1 MKNFEGIS
9 FLWAV
14 VLLALIGLL
23 YSVRAY
29 LGFRDVARDAE
40 EDYDYKQERG
50 MLDGRLSRESYI
62 KLFKRLHN
70 PRRPAYIATGI
81 FAILILTWP
90 IMGLLSLLLEQLYQL
105 SGRSRVFEP
114 GFLVWQFCI
123 FFGII
128 FSWTAISYTIARRY
142 HLRAPGTPQYET
154 DQQIMEEKTGRRDK
168 PVIENDWGIPPF
180 IAIAGFI
187 ILIMSV
193 IFWKF
198 FGGHFL

>member
-14 VLLALIGLL
+14 LLLALIGLL
-23 YSVRAY
+23 YSVRAFM
-29 LGFRDVARDAE
+29 GFRDVARDAE

-50 MLDGRLSRESYI
+50 MLDGHLSREGYV
-62 KLFKRLHN
+62 KVFKRLHN

-81 FAILILTWP
+81 FAILLLTWP
-90 IMGLLSLLLEQLYQL
+90 IMGLLSVLLEQLYQL

-142 HLRAPGTPQYET
+142 HLLAPGTPKYET
-154 DQQIMEEKTGRRDK
+154 EQQVMEEKPGKRDK

-180 IAIAGFI
+180 LVIAGFI
-187 ILIMSV
+187 VFIIVV

>member
-14 VLLALIGLL
+14 ALFALIGLL

-29 LGFRDVARDAE
+29 IGFRDVSRDAE

-50 MLDGRLSRESYI
+50 MLDGQLSRDGYV

-81 FAILILTWP
+81 FAILLLTWP
-90 IMGLLSLLLEQLYQL
+90 IMGLLSILLEQLYQL
-105 SGRSRVFEP
+105 SGRNRVFEP

-123 FFGII
+123 FFGLI
-128 FSWTAISYTIARRY
+128 FSWTVISYTIARRY
-142 HLRAPGTPQYET
+142 HLRAPGTPRYET
-154 DQQIMEEKTGRRDK
+154 EQQILEEQTGQRDK
-168 PVIENDWGIPPF
+168 AVLEND
-180 IAIAGFI
+180 
-187 ILIMSV
+187 
-193 IFWKF
+193 
-198 FGGHFL
+198 